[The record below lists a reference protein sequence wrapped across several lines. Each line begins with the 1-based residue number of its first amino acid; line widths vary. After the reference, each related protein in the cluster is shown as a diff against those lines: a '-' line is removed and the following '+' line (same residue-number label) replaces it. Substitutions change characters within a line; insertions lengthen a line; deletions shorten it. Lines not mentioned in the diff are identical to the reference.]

1 MVKVMIVDD
10 NKDIA
15 HTLEAIMRREGY
27 ETDIAYD
34 GAEFLDKVDNANPD
48 LVLLDIMMPGLTT
61 RDILMRLKEKK
72 LNSIRIILV
81 TAVRLTEEERDSLV
95 SEPVIKDYVTKPF
108 NVYDIT
114 ERVKRALQ

>member
-15 HTLEAIMRREGY
+15 HTLEAIMKKEGY

-34 GAEFLDKVDNANPD
+34 GAEFLEKVDSTNPD

-61 RDILMRLKEKK
+61 KDILTKLKEKK
-72 LNSIRIILV
+72 LESIKIILV
-81 TAVRLTEEERDSLV
+81 TAVRLSEEETDSLM
-95 SEPVIKDYVTKPF
+95 SEFAIKDYVTKPF

-114 ERVKRALQ
+114 ERVKKVLQ